1 MVARRDWFTIVA
13 TDLFAGCFAAVV
25 IIDSVTPKEIA
36 AAPQPMFFEMSYP
49 AKTSKVPCGANKSAV
64 ALSFQDDSKRLDT
77 INNGNFSGSRRGNMC
92 VVTGVFQ
99 DVELSSPPSDAR
111 VLLVEK
117 DPDPTAQ
124 FAFDEME
131 VDFNEYS
138 CECDVTGA
146 CVCD

>member
-36 AAPQPMFFEMSYP
+36 AAPQPMLFEMSYP
-49 AKTSKVPCGANKSAV
+49 AKTSKVPCGANKAAV

-77 INNGNFSGSRRGNMC
+77 INNGNFTGSRRGNMC

-111 VLLVEK
+111 VLLVEN
-117 DPDPTAQ
+117 DPDPAAQ
-124 FAFDEME
+124 FGFGEIE
-131 VDFNEYS
+131 IDFNEYN
-138 CECDVTGA
+138 CKCDSTGA
-146 CVCD
+146 CSCD